1 MRQLRRHSK
10 FFWLFTTFGLSRVLL
25 ISQSLRRHISCC
37 GGRKCVKHTS
47 EGLCHGDVVAIRVIR
62 VTALLRIHHKPT
74 IQAEINWNHAY
85 SVTRSYIERVIG
97 WWKKRYSS
105 LHGEVR
111 LDKEN
116 VPNYINA
123 STLFW
128 NAAKESSPPTGF
140 HSWKDRDEFP
150 EDDPNED
157 WGCFNTV

>member
-1 MRQLRRHSK
+1 MYQAYE
-10 FFWLFTTFGLSRVLL
+10 
-25 ISQSLRRHISCC
+25 
-37 GGRKCVKHTS
+37 
-47 EGLCHGDVVAIRVIR
+47 EGLCHGDVLADQGYPSD
-62 VTALLRIHHKPT
+62 LHWLRTPIHKPT
-74 IQAEINWNHAY
+74 IQAEINWNHAH

-157 WGCFNTV
+157 WGCFNAV